1 MFFLKIGNTEY
12 RIDNFFPASLRSAV
26 VFSSPGIRN
35 SRELASPIL
44 FGGGIQQKPV
54 TPFGRSRVFYILLLS
69 SISFSITFKIY
80 HRAIVV
86 RRWAMFWS
94 THHSAS
100 AFGTPENWLRRF
112 CLGEAYNKNPSLPAV
127 ANGFI
132 FLHPR
137 AQASLALGRTR
148 ISFADSP
155 VGGGLQQ

>member
-1 MFFLKIGNTEY
+1 LTISSRLRFAQLWFSHH
-12 RIDNFFPASLRSAV
+12 PA
-26 VFSSPGIRN
+26 FGSPGICF
-35 SRELASPIL
+35 ADSPA
-44 FGGGIQQKPV
+44 GGGIQQKPV

-155 VGGGLQQ
+155 VGGGLQ